1 MNSYFSKQKKCCRR
15 LYPAFPPAV
24 LPIPEP
30 KKPPTVM
37 TWNLYLGADFTPF
50 TIATTPA
57 ELRQAV
63 TEVFRQFLATNFPV
77 RVKAIARQI
86 VLNKPDIIGLQEAE
100 LWQLFVPGVQTV
112 TYDFVELLLSEL
124 RKIGLHY
131 EVAAQNENNSVQLP
145 SSNGN
150 IVGFLDR
157 DVILIRKESGLEII
171 QRQEANFAAKLTILV
186 GGQLFTIPRGWSSI
200 DVSSN
205 GRIFRVINTHLEP
218 LSPPVQVAQGNE
230 LLAGPANT
238 NLPLILLGDLNSNA
252 DGTGTPTYGNL
263 INAGFQDVWTQ
274 VGKGQG
280 FTCCQEPDLL
290 NAVSSLIRR
299 IDFILFKN
307 GWNPIVADVVG
318 EEQHD
323 RTSTALWPSD
333 HAGVVAS
340 LILPS

>member
-1 MNSYFSKQKKCCRR
+1 MNSCFFKQKKCCRR

-24 LPIPEP
+24 PPIPEP
-30 KKPPTVM
+30 QGPLTVM
-37 TWNLYLGADFTPF
+37 TWNIYLGADLTPIFT
-50 TIATTPA
+50 ATPA

-77 RVKAIARQI
+77 RVEAIARQI
-86 VLNKPDIIGLQEAE
+86 VLKKPDIIGLQEAE
-100 LWQLFVPGVQTV
+100 IWQLFIPGLPTV
-112 TYDFVELLLSEL
+112 TYDFVELLLDEL
-124 RKIGLHY
+124 RTFGLHY
-131 EVAAQNENNSVQLP
+131 EVAAQNDNNSVQLP

-150 IVGFLDR
+150 IIGLLDR
-157 DVILIRKESGLEII
+157 DVILIRKNSGLNII
-171 QRQEANFAAKLTILV
+171 QRQNANYEAKLTIPI
-186 GGQLFTIPRGWSSI
+186 GGQPLTIVHGWSFI
-200 DVSSN
+200 DVSAN

-252 DGTGTPTYGNL
+252 AGTGTPTYGNL
-263 INAGFQDVWTQ
+263 INAGFQDVWTE

-280 FTCCQEPDLL
+280 FTCCQNPDLL
-290 NAVSSLIRR
+290 NAVSSLNRR

-323 RTSTALWPSD
+323 RTSTGLWPSD
-333 HAGVVAS
+333 HAGVFAS
-340 LILPS
+340 LDL